1 MLKIKLIRFGK
12 KNQPHYRI
20 VVQEARTKRDGKYT
34 AKLGHYAPAQEPKVL
49 EINLEEYKKWMTK
62 GAQPTETVASLV
74 KRFETGN
81 PFPPKKK
88 RPSKKQLAKDK
99 VNSEAREGA
108 LGQSKAAEEPKE
120 VTPEKPAEDKVEEV
134 VELKKEAVER
144 TEEPAPAP
152 EKPVKEKAKEKDTKK
167 EKTK

>member
-20 VVQEARTKRDGKYT
+20 VVQEARTKRDGKYA

-88 RPSKKQLAKDK
+88 RPSKKQLAK
-99 VNSEAREGA
+99 E
-108 LGQSKAAEEPKE
+108 SKAKEESKEATPEKPVEDKIEEEVEPKNKVVE
-120 VTPEKPAEDKVEEV
+120 KTEKVIVTPEKPA
-134 VELKKEAVER
+134 A
-144 TEEPAPAP
+144 
-152 EKPVKEKAKEKDTKK
+152 EKTKEKDTKK
-167 EKTK
+167 EEKK